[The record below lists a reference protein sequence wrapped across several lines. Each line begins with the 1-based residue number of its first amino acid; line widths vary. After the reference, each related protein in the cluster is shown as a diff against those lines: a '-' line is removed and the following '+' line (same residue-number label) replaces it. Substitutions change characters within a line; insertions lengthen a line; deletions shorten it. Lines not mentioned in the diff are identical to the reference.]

1 MRASL
6 AYSHIGLACN
16 DGVVWL
22 MDCWRD
28 CLVALR
34 WGAVNRSQHGRNLV
48 RNNGKKSQWF
58 FIQLLGFQKGSR

>member
-34 WGAVNRSQHGRNLV
+34 WGAVNRSQHGRN
-48 RNNGKKSQWF
+48 
-58 FIQLLGFQKGSR
+58 